1 MGTSNIA
8 EDFAAAI
15 EGDLQDIPMF
25 ATNLERSRRAVWAT
39 VAQSE
44 EERTAIAEAVDNF
57 EYQFTR
63 SGTSFQ
69 LERKDKEEL
78 FVESLLIEGK
88 DTPYS
93 GGSGGTVTH
102 LDGSETASK
111 VPKNLQGNPLPWY
124 AWGAMP
130 VEEETRAILESTIPE
145 MISSSASNSSAG
157 IRAVEDTLS
166 QSLHLGGGS

>member
-1 MGTSNIA
+1 MGMNDIA
-8 EDFAAAI
+8 EVYAAAI
-15 EGDLQDIPMF
+15 EEDLQDIPTF
-25 ATNLERSRRAVWAT
+25 ATNLEKSRRAVWAT

-44 EERTAIAEAVDNF
+44 EERSAIAEAVDNF

-78 FVESLLIEGK
+78 FVESLLIQGK
-88 DTPYS
+88 PTPYS
-93 GGSGGTVTH
+93 GGAGGTVTH
-102 LDGSETASK
+102 LDGTETASK
-111 VPKNLQGNPLPWY
+111 VPKNLQGQPLPWY

-130 VEEETRAILESTIPE
+130 IEEETRAILESTIPE

-157 IRAVEDTLS
+157 AKAVENVLS